1 MVKSFSNSLTST
13 AAFVNIDNSQ
23 KQLHAD
29 GIIEGNDEDL
39 TLFNLMQQSK
49 WDEASAHVTSTP
61 LSARRWIIKARETG
75 WRRLPLHEACVRLA
89 TRAFIG
95 ILIEAYPEAVQKPDH
110 SGRLPVHHACFHG
123 ASLETVEKLV
133 LLFPESLKVRDIWGK
148 DPVVVARGT
157 ASSNRDDVIAAL
169 SRGSEFYR
177 KEALKEEWSNEQEML
192 QKMRIR
198 QYQELIQMQ
207 EMKINASLSDISEKC
222 QEFELLQSQH
232 TNDFNTLTERGVTE
246 KKKFL
251 EVISSIKDDVGV
263 QQTLVD
269 HLSLMVQRKDQRIA
283 EIEQRLRMLHCDL
296 VKTGGIK
303 QDMKEELMKKEQEF
317 VSLTDSL
324 QEALNSNQHLSA
336 EASKLSLF
344 ATRQTIALNKEKR
357 TIDARQR
364 EISLMQEHNQ
374 EVSQQCKALTETV
387 EQQQGTINSFTDKLR
402 LLDAEKDKKMEE
414 LSDKTHLLEN
424 LNRLIGT
431 KDSEIESLDTLACKK
446 AKLIEGRNAHL
457 ENERGKLSQRILL
470 LQEEIKRLELK
481 TLTRQGKLRRTNE
494 ELLRNQLE
502 VANALIRALQDKA
515 AETVSNARELSSALE
530 EEKRRNLS
538 LQQEITDSTKN
549 FQAITHL
556 QDEKEALMC
565 KIVTLDSAVDALK
578 NDWQEA
584 RSARNLILLS
594 FKDAM
599 KKAGEDQ
606 IKILNQLA
614 VHATHESTVSP
625 FSSE

>member
-1 MVKSFSNSLTST
+1 MVKSSSNSLTST
-13 AAFVNIDNSQ
+13 ATFVNSGNPQ
-23 KQLHAD
+23 KQLHTE
-29 GIIEGNDEDL
+29 GIIEGKEEDL

-49 WDEASAHVTSTP
+49 WGEASAHVTSNP

-89 TRAFIG
+89 TADFIG
-95 ILIEAYPEAVQKPDH
+95 ILIEAYPEAVQEPDH
-110 SGRLPVHHACFHG
+110 SGRLPLHHACFHG
-123 ASLETVEKLV
+123 ASLETVEKMV
-133 LLFPESLKVRDIWGK
+133 LLFPESLKIRDIWGK
-148 DPVVVARGT
+148 DPVVVARG
-157 ASSNRDDVIAAL
+157 AANSHRDDIIAAL
-169 SRGSEFYR
+169 SKGSEFYR
-177 KEALKEEWSNEQEML
+177 KEALKVKWTNEQETL

-207 EMKINASLSDISEKC
+207 EMKINGSLSDKSERC
-222 QEFELLQSQH
+222 QEFELLLSQH
-232 TNDFNTLTERGVTE
+232 TKDFNTFTERGIIE

-251 EVISSIKDDVGV
+251 EVIYSIKSDISA
-263 QQTLVD
+263 QQTSVD
-269 HLSLMVQRKDQRIA
+269 LLNMMVEGKDQRIA
-283 EIEQRLRMLHCDL
+283 EIEQRMRILHCDL
-296 VKTGGIK
+296 DKTGRVK
-303 QDMKEELMKKEQEF
+303 HDLKEELMEKEREF

-324 QEALNSNQHLSA
+324 QEALNSNQYLTA

-364 EISLMQEHNQ
+364 EISLLQERNQ
-374 EVSQQCKALTETV
+374 EVFRQCEALTETV
-387 EQQQGTINSFTDKLR
+387 EKQQETINSFTDKLK
-402 LLDAEKDKKMEE
+402 LSDAEKDKKTEE
-414 LSDKTHLLEN
+414 LADAAHQLEN
-424 LNRLIGT
+424 LNRLIET
-431 KDSEIESLDTLACKK
+431 KDSEIESLDALASKK

-470 LQEEIKRLELK
+470 LQEETKRLELK
-481 TLTRQGKLRRTNE
+481 TLTRQDKLRRKSD

-502 VANALIRALQDKA
+502 VANALIRALQNKA
-515 AETVSNARELSSALE
+515 DETGSNARELTSTLE

-538 LQQEITDSTKN
+538 LQQGIIDSTKN
-549 FQAITHL
+549 FQAISLL

-565 KIVTLDSAVDALK
+565 KIASLDSTVDALQ

-599 KKAGEDQ
+599 NKAGEDQ

-614 VHATHESTVSP
+614 VHATHESAVSSI
-625 FSSE
+625 SSE